1 MSQPPEPPARHS
13 SPPSTPAADSTT
25 SSTSTHNPPGVYS
38 SRPTLDVPTSDEDPR
53 PAPVKYMFVHAL
65 IPEPAATPPPSRLK
79 HTPSQ
84 GTTRPTAETLNA
96 RSEYSN
102 SEDDGSAQHRI
113 NQYLIKQ
120 EIGRG
125 SFGAVHLAVDQY
137 GQEYAV
143 KEFSKSRLRKR
154 AQSNL
159 LRRPNPSN
167 RRRALPAGIGFNSPL
182 HRHSSTDGV
191 ENNAFELIKEEIAIM
206 KKLNHP
212 NLVSLIEVLDDPE
225 EDSLYMVME
234 MCKKGVVMQVGLE
247 ERADPYSEEQSRCWL
262 RDMIL
267 GLEYLHAQGIIH
279 RDIKPDNCLITE
291 DDVLKIVDFG
301 VSEMF
306 DKDGEMKTAKSAG
319 SPAFMP
325 PELCVAKHGHV
336 SGRAADIWSMGCTLY
351 CLLFGRIPFEKH
363 GMIELYQA
371 IRMDPV
377 EFDSECNDELKD
389 LLLRLLEKDPKKRI
403 NIEELREHPWVT
415 RNGADP
421 LLPKSDN
428 VAIIIEPP
436 TDEEVNAAITGNMG
450 HLVTVVQAVKRF
462 KQLLFRRR
470 PERLDG
476 ILGSASRIVQP
487 PLSMRPSALR
497 KSKSQDTDN
506 RKPVEGVLTAE
517 GVHRD
522 VDNHERLREEAFASQ
537 PPKRSTITRAS
548 APNSLSPT
556 DANIIHDNMSHRPSA
571 TPSVT
576 TPSTLHSGPST
587 PIGKGHAH
595 DPLED
600 TLFLNI
606 GTGEESASA
615 DTFFV
620 SESPSNVDINVYEKA
635 YEEEVQRIIDQR
647 KDQHRRP
654 TLYLTRRVEDI
665 KRIRD
670 SDCVFDEGTAK
681 DIGRGLKGGFKEFV
695 KKTKEDIEAR
705 GELQKLQ
712 EGKEGKL
719 GRTMRNVREAKRL
732 VEEARER
739 VKIEDRERE
748 RERSRSSTPVPRN
761 NSSGSVHTRTSRSG
775 TPVGGG
781 L

>member
-1 MSQPPEPPARHS
+1 MSHPPEHPAKQTS
-13 SPPSTPAADSTT
+13 TPSTPTADSGP
-25 SSTSTHNPPGVYS
+25 SHPGFYT
-38 SRPTLDVPTSDEDPR
+38 SRPTLAVPAAPDDAR
-53 PAPVKYMFVHAL
+53 PAPVKYMST
-65 IPEPAATPPPSRLK
+65 PAYQSPLRHHRRAAS
-79 HTPSQ
+79 S
-84 GTTRPTAETLNA
+84 TRHVKETLNA

-102 SEDDGSAQHRI
+102 SEDDGTAQHRI

-159 LRRPNPSN
+159 LRRPSN

-182 HRHSSTDGV
+182 HRHSSTEG

-247 ERADPYSEEQSRCWL
+247 ERADPYSEEQCRCWL

-279 RDIKPDNCLITE
+279 RDIKPDNCLVTE

-371 IRMDPV
+371 IRMDKV
-377 EFDSECNDELKD
+377 EFDSPCNDELKD
-389 LLLRLLEKDPKKRI
+389 LLIRLLEKDPKKRI
-403 NIEELREHPWVT
+403 NIEQLREHPWVT
-415 RNGADP
+415 RQGADP
-421 LLPKSDN
+421 LLPKSEN
-428 VAIIIEPP
+428 VAVIIEPP

-470 PERLDG
+470 PERLEG

-506 RKPVEGVLTAE
+506 RHPVEGVLAAE
-517 GVHRD
+517 GIHRD
-522 VDNHERLREEAFASQ
+522 VDSHDRFREEAFATRLA
-537 PPKRSTITRAS
+537 PKRSTITRAN

-556 DANIIHDNMSHRPSA
+556 DANVIHDNMSHRPSA
-571 TPSVT
+571 TTSIS
-576 TPSTLHSGPST
+576 TPNTSTSGPST

-606 GTGEESASA
+606 GTGEDSASA

-620 SESPSNVDINVYEKA
+620 SESPSNVDINVYEAA
-635 YEEEVQRIIDQR
+635 YEEEVQRIIAQR

-670 SDCVFDEGTAK
+670 SDCVFDDGK
-681 DIGRGLKGGFKEFV
+681 DLGRGLKGGFKDFV

-761 NSSGSVHTRTSRSG
+761 NSSGSVTTRISRSG

-781 L
+781 A